1 MRKRFSFI
9 FIILSVLLMFSS
21 CSTNAENENLQETV
35 STSENITTETPE
47 QTTEATTVNNEVT
60 EIITKKPTTT
70 EKKVTTTTKVSNS
83 KPSGNS
89 NSSGGNSTTTKPT
102 KPAEKPS
109 EEKHCTNKNN
119 HSIACGNMG
128 MWFDSRQKVDEYFTN
143 TRKEWLNKY
152 QEGDITWEEYIYK
165 APVGYECWSCSY
177 CGLWTGNF
185 KYRDIE
191 EPSKS
196 E

>member
-47 QTTEATTVNNEVT
+47 QTTEVTTVNNEVT

-109 EEKHCTNKNN
+109 EEKHCTHNGN

-128 MWFDSRQKVDEYFTN
+128 KWFNSRSELINFFNDYGRKIDEQYEN
-143 TRKEWLNKY
+143 GK
-152 QEGDITWEEYIYK
+152 ITYEEYAKKSPY
-165 APVGYECWSCSY
+165 GYECWSCSY